1 MVNKYFYKSQ
11 DLIDSVKRRASIP
24 DNQSMITD
32 NEILEFANE
41 EMELN
46 VVPLIVS
53 QHEDYFLSREDLP
66 TSPTLKEYAIPYR
79 AIGSKLREV
88 AFSTDGESLTEMVRI
103 SIDDVT
109 NSYITRS
116 GTSSR
121 FYIQGENIV
130 LFSSSDVDTGY
141 IVCFF
146 NLRPNSLVLEERVA
160 TISDIDRTT
169 GLITVDSVPSNFPST
184 SEFDFVKTKS
194 PHKLLTYDLTATT
207 VDSGSSTLT
216 FDTDDIPTQLAV
228 GDKIS
233 IAGETDLVNCP
244 SELHVMLA
252 QMTAARV
259 LESIGDLENL
269 QAANNKIQKMENN
282 ASTLLSNRV
291 DGSPIKAVVRNGF
304 LRGRKGRR

>member
-1 MVNKYFYKSQ
+1 MVNKNFFNSQ

-24 DNQSMITD
+24 DSQSMITD

-41 EMELN
+41 EMSLN
-46 VVPLIVS
+46 VVPLIVR

-88 AFSTDGESLTEMVRI
+88 AFSTDGESLTEMTRI

-109 NSYITRS
+109 NSY
-116 GTSSR
+116 TSSYNSGNR
-121 FYIQGENIV
+121 FYLQGENIV
-130 LFSSSDVDTGY
+130 LYTTDDVDTGY

-160 TISDIDRTT
+160 TITAIDRTT
-169 GLITVDSVPSNFPST
+169 GLITVDSVPTNFTST
-184 SEFDFVKTKS
+184 DEFDFVKKRS
-194 PHKLLTYDLTATT
+194 PHKIVNYDLTATT
-207 VDSGSSTLT
+207 VDSGSSSLT
-216 FDTDDIPTQLAV
+216 FDTDDIPSQLAV
-228 GDKIS
+228 GDRVAL
-233 IAGETDLVNCP
+233 AGETDLINCP
-244 SELHVMLA
+244 AELHVMLA
-252 QMTAARV
+252 EMTAARV

-269 QAANNKIQKMENN
+269 QAANTKIQKMENN

-291 DGSPIKAVVRNGF
+291 DGSPIKAYNRNGF
-304 LRGRKGRR
+304 LRGRRRR